1 MSHKSADLTA
11 AYMAN
16 RPLAMCNQLT
26 VCGKPANSLD
36 EVIEVKAFLHE
47 LAQFKRTAEFS
58 NWVNW

>member
-1 MSHKSADLTA
+1 
-11 AYMAN
+11 MAN

-26 VCGKPANSLD
+26 VCGKPNSATD

-47 LAQFKRTAEFS
+47 LAQFKGTAQFS